1 MAKPYLILLPGW
13 SMKSFVWNKLN
24 KLLSKDFE
32 LILIEWDNVLSLNEF
47 KERVIKIIEQKQ
59 ISTFSILGWSLGSL
73 VAQDIASDNLWNIK
87 SLILIGCTS
96 SFIQHKES
104 GYNIGWNKKIVERMK
119 SKLYKKPQET
129 LYDFYDAMFSK
140 EEKQKGYNNEFLQI
154 VKNNTKNQSIDSLAL
169 GLDYLMQK
177 DLRTKLSHINIP
189 LLIIQGEDDNICPL
203 EGAEHIKN
211 MSVNSNIDILREAG
225 HIPFFTNPNVC
236 YSIIS
241 EFTSK
246 NI

>member
-1 MAKPYLILLPGW
+1 MAKPYLIMLPGW
-13 SMKSFVWNKLN
+13 GMNSLVWNKIN
-24 KLLSKDFE
+24 KSLENNFE
-32 LILIEWDNVLSLNEF
+32 LIFIEWNNVLSLNEF
-47 KERVIKIIEQKQ
+47 RERVIKVIEQKQ

-73 VAQDIASDNLWNIK
+73 VALDIVSDNLWNIK
-87 SLILIGCTS
+87 NIILVGCTS

-154 VKNNTKNQSIDSLAL
+154 VKNNTENQSIYSLAL
-169 GLDYLMQK
+169 GLDYLIQK

-203 EGAEHIKN
+203 DGAEYIKN
-211 MSVNSNIDILREAG
+211 ISINSNIEIIKKAG
-225 HIPFFTNPNVC
+225 HIPFFTNPNAF
-236 YSIIS
+236 YSAIS
-241 EFTSK
+241 KFIVK